1 MQVKLTT
8 GPKSSDGQQQNAAE
22 WLRLTCES
30 VVSRSLVLAIVDFPV
45 QLEICNK
52 IQDAVL
58 TMYRRMEN
66 LSVHLSRPTEDV
78 RQGLSTLYE
87 AGIVV
92 EKATSYQENEAV
104 SDFVLTFNF
113 AGRIFLVS
121 VMFSST
127 ISYLYS
133 PYPLYCTNK
142 LLYMFW
148 FRTPGSF
155 TPEQDTQDI
164 IPCRLMPLSFIWH
177 GVQSLLLT
185 LCWFTFII
193 KYR

>member
-148 FRTPGSF
+148 FRTPNSF

-164 IPCRLMPLSFIWH
+164 IPCRLMPLSFTRH
-177 GVQSLLLT
+177 GVQSLPLT
-185 LCWFTFII
+185 LSWFTFII